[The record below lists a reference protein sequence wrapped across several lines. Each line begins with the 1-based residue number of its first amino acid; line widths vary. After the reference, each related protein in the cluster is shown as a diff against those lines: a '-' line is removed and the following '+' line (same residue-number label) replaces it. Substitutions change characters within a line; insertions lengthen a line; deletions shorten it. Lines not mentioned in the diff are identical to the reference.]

1 MVAMRHTSVAIHDI
15 EAGSSMPAFR
25 VEVIIER
32 CRGLHF
38 FHILFRYD
46 YFVGRPA
53 LAANALITA
62 VDMLA
67 VFLGLDHASLLAAQ
81 GTGLGADSALPP
93 VGALSAAQRVRRL
106 EPGRIAGHSTRQC
119 PS

>member
-1 MVAMRHTSVAIHDI
+1 MNLIAMRYASVTIHDI
-15 EAGSSMPAFR
+15 KAGPPMSAFG

-32 CRGLHF
+32 RGCLHF
-38 FHILFRYD
+38 FHVLFRYR

-67 VFLGLDHASLLAAQ
+67 VFLGLNDASLLAAQ
-81 GTGLGADSALPP
+81 GAGFGADSALPP
-93 VGALSAAQRVRRL
+93 VGALSTTQRIRRL
-106 EPGRIAGHSTRQC
+106 EPGRIAGQSD
-119 PS
+119 